1 MSRLMSRFR
10 TTLKII
16 LMVVAISLAVIS
28 TYLATF
34 DLNHYK
40 EQLADSLGQ
49 ALDEPVSIGK
59 LSFAWLP
66 GPNLDCRGLEIGVP
80 GSGRLQMQT
89 DHLYLKL
96 RFLPLLVGRLEFSE
110 IALQR
115 PKISLP
121 AASPEG
127 ERKISLAQ
135 WLENTQIEQLQL
147 TEAELIIPKRDNR
160 PPTTLLMSLSLDNL
174 RPLQSGTLSLTGEL
188 RKTGS
193 TTSFR
198 LAGDVS
204 FEGTL
209 ANWQNWILDI
219 SGEVNNLRPGELLSL
234 LQLRP
239 PELFVDKIDR
249 ANVDLHGQPATG
261 LSIEL
266 LTAGDNLVLSSSA
279 TKDLKL
285 PPLEISARWTVKQA
299 HQRLD
304 SIALRLGSTFLTGS
318 ATLEP
323 SGDGNRLGLQ
333 LHLDAKLADLS
344 MLIPVSRFDS
354 SVEQLRSAIRSGH
367 LNVASALEIPL
378 SKLADSSEWFRRLQL
393 QADLSQGSVALGALG
408 LVSNINLALS
418 ARNGTLNVTT
428 GHFDWAESQF
438 TVSGEVVAPQNDAG
452 NLDLVFEGEPDAAN
466 LRNLLPNDMQDHID
480 INGVIPTRLRLSGP
494 LGKITLGYQSN
505 IKFLQGHFGSV
516 YRKPSGLKGGIFA
529 TGSLSNQVLQIDNAG
544 ITLPPFNLTGS
555 GRLELAGDMSIRAE
569 LGLDAIDLQL
579 AQFRSPLLAG
589 LHTRGQLTARCSLTG
604 SHTTPLK
611 LDGRVS
617 FKEFGLRLTP
627 VIGDLQKI
635 NGNLLFTE
643 LDLRSEVLDARLG
656 ESPVTIQ
663 GGIDSWQQPDISL
676 HVRGQAVRAQDL
688 IFHSE
693 KMLLRDLDGKLN
705 IDRQGID
712 FESVEVRLDGGTLA
726 HVEGR
731 MEGYRGP
738 HVSLNISSEY
748 GNIDEII
755 SLWQTDK
762 PRLRPAVKSDHAPT
776 TTEISIKAARGK
788 IGPLTFSNAEALL
801 KTDGHGHLVILPLY
815 FHHDA
820 GYGVGH
826 IFVDSS
832 QPGPTRLAVSGH
844 VENFDASAI
853 YRDLLHRD
861 GLVSGVT
868 RGDFYLQGEPG
879 RNFLPTSSG
888 GISLQIDNGT
898 LYRLPLIS
906 KVFSLLNVSQ
916 ILSFNA
922 PEMSSEGMPFN
933 RITGAFAMR
942 GGILSTDNLVIRSNS
957 MDMSLILDQDLNNQT
972 LKGVLG
978 VKPLKTVDTII
989 SSIPLVGWILAGE
1002 NKAVLTAHFNV
1013 RGPVDNPVVTPAP
1026 ATSIAEPIMGIFVRT
1041 LQLPGRM
1048 VTNISEALSAE
1059 PQSSDHQQQQQPA
1072 TDPQNTVH

>member
-1 MSRLMSRFR
+1 MSRFR
-10 TTLKII
+10 TTLKIL
-16 LMVVAISLAVIS
+16 LMVVTIGLAIMAI
-28 TYLATF
+28 YLATF

-40 EQLADSLGQ
+40 EQLADTLGQ
-49 ALDEPVSIGK
+49 TLDEPVNIGK

-80 GSGRLQMQT
+80 GSGRLRMQT

-96 RFLPLLVGRLEFSE
+96 RFLPLLIGRLEFSE

-121 AASPEG
+121 ATWPEG
-127 ERKISLAQ
+127 ESKTGPDH
-135 WLENTQIEQLQL
+135 WLENTQIKQLHL
-147 TEAELIIPKRDNR
+147 TEAELLFPKRGNQ
-160 PPTTLLMSLSLDNL
+160 PPATLLISLSLDNL
-174 RPLQSGTLSLTGEL
+174 QPLQSGTLSLSGKL
-188 RKTGS
+188 IKAGI

-204 FEGTL
+204 FEQTL

-234 LQLRP
+234 LQFRP
-239 PELFVDKIDR
+239 PELFIEKIDR
-249 ANVDLHGQPATG
+249 ASVELRGQPATG
-261 LSIEL
+261 LSIGL
-266 LTAGDNLVLSSSA
+266 LTAGDNLVLSGRS
-279 TKDLKL
+279 TKDLNL
-285 PPLEISARWTVKQA
+285 PPLEIAARWTVKQA
-299 HQRLD
+299 HHRFD
-304 SIALRLGSTFLTGS
+304 SIAVRLGSTFLSGS
-318 ATLEP
+318 ATLEQLE
-323 SGDGNRLGLQ
+323 DGGQLGFQ
-333 LHLDAKLADLS
+333 LNLDAKLADLG
-344 MLIPVSRFDS
+344 MLIPASRFDTS
-354 SVEQLRSAIRSGH
+354 IEQLRNALRTGH
-367 LNVASALEIPL
+367 LNVSSVMEVPL

-393 QADLSQGSVALGALG
+393 QAELNQGSVALGALG
-408 LVSNINLALS
+408 LVSNIQLALS
-418 ARNGTLNVTT
+418 ARDGTLNVTT

-438 TVSGEVVAPQNDAG
+438 TVSGEMIAPQNDAG
-452 NLDLVFEGEPDAAN
+452 NLDLVLEGAPDAAN
-466 LRNLLPNDMQDHID
+466 LRDLLPNNLQNRIGTK
-480 INGVIPTRLRLSGP
+480 GVIPTRLTLSGP
-494 LGKITLGYQSN
+494 LNEITLAYQSD

-516 YRKPSGLKGGIFA
+516 YRKPSGLEGGIFA
-529 TGSLSNQVLQIDNAG
+529 TGSLSNQILQIDKAG

-555 GRLELAGDMSIRAE
+555 GRLELAGDMSVRAE
-569 LGLDAIDLQL
+569 LDLDAIDLQL
-579 AQFRSPLLAG
+579 AQFRSPLLAD
-589 LHTRGQLTARCSLTG
+589 LHTRGQINARCSLTG
-604 SHTTPLK
+604 GHTTPLK

-617 FKEFGLRLTP
+617 FKDFGLRLTR
-627 VIGDLQKI
+627 VIGDLQGI

-643 LDLRSEVLDARLG
+643 LGLKSSVLNARLG
-656 ESPVTIQ
+656 ESPVTIR

-676 HVRGQAVRAQDL
+676 HVRGKTVRAEDL

-693 KMLLRDLDGKLN
+693 QMLLRDLDGRLR

-712 FESVEVRLDGGTLA
+712 FESVKVRLDGGTLA

-731 MEGYRGP
+731 MDGYQGP
-738 HVSLNISSEY
+738 HVSLKISSEY

-755 SLWQTDK
+755 ALWQTDK
-762 PRLRPAVKSDHAPT
+762 PRPRPAVKSDHAPT
-776 TTEISIKAARGK
+776 TTEISIKVARGQ
-788 IGPLTFSNAEALL
+788 IGPLTFSDADALL
-801 KTDGHGHLVILPLY
+801 KTDGRGHLVILPLH

-826 IFVDSS
+826 ILVDSS
-832 QPGPTRLAVSGH
+832 QPGPARLAVSGH
-844 VENFDASAI
+844 LEDFDASAI

-861 GLVSGVT
+861 GLVSGMT

-879 RNFLPTSSG
+879 SNFLPTSSG

-942 GGILSTDNLVIRSNS
+942 GGILSTENLVIHSNS
-957 MDMSLILDQDLNNQT
+957 MDMSLILDQDLKNQT
-972 LKGVLG
+972 LKGILG
-978 VKPLKTVDTII
+978 VRPLKTVDNII
-989 SSIPLVGWILAGE
+989 SNIPLVGWILAGE

-1013 RGPVDNPVVTPAP
+1013 RGPADNPVVTPAP

-1059 PQSSDHQQQQQPA
+1059 PQSRDQQLQQPA
-1072 TDPQNTVH
+1072 ADPQKTVH